1 MTSWTVARQ
10 SPLPM
15 KFSRQEYWSGVLF
28 PPPRNLP
35 GPGIEPESLASLA
48 LAGRFFIASA
58 TWEAPFNYYGR
69 RISQTLDTPQ

>member
-1 MTSWTVARQ
+1 M
-10 SPLPM
+10 
-15 KFSRQEYWSGVLF
+15 LF